1 MISETQWIRM
11 IKEELEY
18 YMKVRG
24 ISQQELADKARLD
37 KSSISRY
44 LNGERLMSLKAAVN
58 ISQALGIEVSDLVDF
73 DRMIE

>member
-1 MISETQWIRM
+1 M